1 MLEHIFNDETSDD
14 PVQADDLP
22 KALTPAERKKAAA
35 LLSTGIKR
43 NNSAMLGKKN
53 RAKSAHERASDLF
66 AQRNFSPLTEMVM
79 MCEIERAKIHLYEE
93 AIRKGEDP
101 SYLPKPN
108 HERFIKLLQDLLKI
122 EIP

>member
-1 MLEHIFNDETSDD
+1 
-14 PVQADDLP
+14 
-22 KALTPAERKKAAA
+22 
-35 LLSTGIKR
+35 
-43 NNSAMLGKKN
+43 
-53 RAKSAHERASDLF
+53 
-66 AQRNFSPLTEMVM
+66 M

-122 EIP
+122 EIPPVKTVDIQAKIETGLRIQINHFPPQKKAIEIDAGAPEKLRLAAKAQGMPTLPGATVALVDSVIADIVKEAVTDDSDF